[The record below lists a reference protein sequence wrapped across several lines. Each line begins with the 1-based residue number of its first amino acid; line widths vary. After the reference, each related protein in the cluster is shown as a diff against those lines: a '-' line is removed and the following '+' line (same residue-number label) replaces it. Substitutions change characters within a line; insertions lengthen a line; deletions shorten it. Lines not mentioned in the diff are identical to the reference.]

1 MLAEQIQADLT
12 TAMKARNPLEVAV
25 LRMALAGIKEARVSG
40 SDVRELT
47 DDDVL
52 AVLAKEA
59 KRREEAAAAFADG
72 GRAESA
78 QKELAERDILARYL
92 PAPLSQDE
100 LAALVHEALAEGGF
114 QSPDQ
119 MGLAMKAAVAKVA
132 GRADGKAVSAIVKAA
147 LAGG

>member
-12 TAMKARNPLEVAV
+12 AAMKARNPLEVAV

-52 AVLAKEA
+52 AVLAREA

-72 GRAESA
+72 GRTESA
-78 QKELAERDILARYL
+78 EKELAERDILARYL
-92 PAPLSQDE
+92 PAPLSDDE
-100 LAALVHEALAEGGF
+100 LAALVAEALAEGGF
-114 QSPDQ
+114 DSPAQ
-119 MGLAMKAAVAKVA
+119 MGPAMKAAVAKVA
-132 GRADGKAVSAIVKAA
+132 GRADGKAVSALVKAA
-147 LAGG
+147 LAGA

>member
-1 MLAEQIQADLT
+1 MLAEQIQTDLT

-92 PAPLSQDE
+92 PAPRWPPPSASASCTS
-100 LAALVHEALAEGGF
+100 AANSSSDNG
-114 QSPDQ
+114 
-119 MGLAMKAAVAKVA
+119 A
-132 GRADGKAVSAIVKAA
+132 GR
-147 LAGG
+147 